1 MVQDLTEVARL
12 TDPSF
17 YAGSPH
23 PVYARLRAEAP
34 VFWCQ
39 AGQFWALSKYE
50 DVRRVGH
57 DTALFSSRRGTLL
70 TDGRAREPGAPHAP
84 GARHLMRS
92 DPPDHTM
99 LRKIVARSF
108 TPRMIASLE
117 DRARVIARELL
128 EQIDPPAVTDVV
140 AALSAPLT
148 TFVIAELMGVPRERW
163 AEFWTWTDSAIA
175 QVDAGRNDPALAG
188 HVGELMAFFGEL
200 LEQRRRH
207 PADDVVSDLVA
218 GELHGEPLTEL
229 DLLTYCKFLLVAG
242 TETTRNLI
250 SSGTALLSQQPD
262 QRALLIDSP
271 DLLPDAVEEMLR
283 VISPVLAMCR
293 TATADT
299 EIRGQRIAAG
309 DYVALLYG
317 SANHDEDIWPDPD
330 RFDVLRRGTRPH
342 VAFGFGAH
350 VCLGANLARM
360 EARVLFDEMLRAF
373 PEFEVTGPAVRGKST
388 LVAIVEQLPAVF
400 GTRARATAGV

>member
-1 MVQDLTEVARL
+1 MVQALAEAARL

-17 YAGSPH
+17 YAGDPH
-23 PVYARLRAEAP
+23 PVYARLRREAP
-34 VFWCQ
+34 VFWC
-39 AGQFWALSKYE
+39 AEGQFWALSRYE

-70 TDGRAREPGAPHAP
+70 SDGRARDAGGPHAP

-117 DRARVIARELL
+117 DRARVIARDLFD
-128 EQIDPPAVTDVV
+128 QIDGTAVTDVV

-148 TFVIAELMGVPRERW
+148 TFVIAELMGVPRDRW

-188 HVGELMAFFGEL
+188 HISDLMTFFGEL
-200 LEQRRRH
+200 LEQRRRQ
-207 PADDVVSDLVA
+207 PADDIVSDLVA
-218 GELHGEPLTEL
+218 GELHGQPLTEL

-250 SSGTALLSQQPD
+250 SSGTALLSEFPD
-262 QRALLIDSP
+262 QRRLLIDSP
-271 DLLPDAVEEMLR
+271 ELIPGAVEEMLR
-283 VISPVLAMCR
+283 ITSPVLAFCR

-309 DYVALLYG
+309 DYVALLYA
-317 SANHDEDIWPDPD
+317 SANRDEDIWPDPD
-330 RFDVLRRGTRPH
+330 RFDVARRQARPH

-360 EARVLFDEMLRAF
+360 EARVLFEELLRAF
-373 PEFEVTGPAVRGKST
+373 PDFQVTGPAVRGKST

-400 GTRARATAGV
+400 GTRAHATAGV

>member
-1 MVQDLTEVARL
+1 MVQALAEAARL

-17 YAGSPH
+17 YAGDPH
-23 PVYARLRAEAP
+23 PVYARLRREAP
-34 VFWCQ
+34 VFWC
-39 AGQFWALSKYE
+39 AEGQFWALSRYE

-70 TDGRAREPGAPHAP
+70 SDGRARDAGGPHAP

-99 LRKIVARSF
+99 LRKIVAQSF

-117 DRARVIARELL
+117 DRARVIARDLFD
-128 EQIDPPAVTDVV
+128 QIDGTAVTDVV

-148 TFVIAELMGVPRERW
+148 TFVIAELMGVPRDRW

-188 HVGELMAFFGEL
+188 HISDLMTFFGEL
-200 LEQRRRH
+200 LEQRRRQ
-207 PADDVVSDLVA
+207 PADDIVSDLVA
-218 GELHGEPLTEL
+218 GELHGQPLTEL

-250 SSGTALLSQQPD
+250 SSGTALLSEFPD
-262 QRALLIDSP
+262 QRGLLIDSP
-271 DLLPDAVEEMLR
+271 GLIPGAVEEMLR
-283 VISPVLAMCR
+283 ITSPVLAFCR

-309 DYVALLYG
+309 DYVALLYA
-317 SANHDEDIWPDPD
+317 SANRDEDIWPDPD
-330 RFDVLRRGTRPH
+330 RFDVARRQARPH

-360 EARVLFDEMLRAF
+360 EARVLFEELLRAF
-373 PEFEVTGPAVRGKST
+373 PDFQVTGPAVRGKST

-400 GTRARATAGV
+400 GTRAHATAGV

>member
-1 MVQDLTEVARL
+1 MDQDLSEVARL
-12 TDPSF
+12 TDPAF
-17 YAGSPH
+17 YAGDPH
-23 PVYARLRAEAP
+23 PVYARLRREAP
-34 VFWCQ
+34 VFWY
-39 AGQFWALSKYE
+39 ADGQFWALSKYE
-50 DVRRVGH
+50 DVRGVGH
-57 DTALFSSRRGTLL
+57 DTTLFSSRRGTLL
-70 TDGRAREPGAPHAP
+70 TDGLARDAGGPHAP

-92 DPPDHTM
+92 DPPEHTM
-99 LRKIVARSF
+99 LRRIVSRSF

-117 DRARVIARELL
+117 DRARVITRDLL
-128 EQIDPPAVTDVV
+128 DQIDGTAVTDVV

-175 QVDAGRNDPALAG
+175 QVDAGRNDPVLAG
-188 HVGELMAFFGEL
+188 HVSDLMTFFGEL
-200 LEQRRRH
+200 LEQRRRQ
-207 PADDVVSDLVA
+207 PADDIVSDLVA
-218 GELHGEPLTEL
+218 GELHGQPLTEL

-250 SSGTALLSQQPD
+250 SSGTALLSEFPD
-262 QRALLIDSP
+262 QRGLLIGSP
-271 DLLPDAVEEMLR
+271 ELIPGAVEEMLR
-283 VISPVLAMCR
+283 ITSPVLAFCR

-309 DYVALLYG
+309 DYVALLYA
-317 SANHDEDIWPDPD
+317 SANRDEDVWPDPD
-330 RFDVLRRGTRPH
+330 RFDVTRRQARPH

-360 EARVLFDEMLRAF
+360 EARVLFEELLRAF
-373 PEFEVTGPAVRGKST
+373 PDFQVTGPAVRGRST

-400 GTRARATAGV
+400 GRRAQVRAGV

>member
-1 MVQDLTEVARL
+1 MDQELSAAARL

-17 YAGSPH
+17 YAGDPH

-34 VFWCQ
+34 VYRCPE
-39 AGQFWALSKYE
+39 GQFWALTKYE
-50 DVRRVGH
+50 DVRRVNH
-57 DTALFSSRRGTLL
+57 DAELFSSRRGTLL
-70 TDGRAREPGAPHAP
+70 TDGVARDAGGPHAP

-99 LRKIVARSF
+99 LRKIVSRSF

-117 DRARVIARELL
+117 DRARVIARDLL
-128 EQIDPPAVTDVV
+128 AQIDAAAVTDVV

-148 TFVIAELMGVPRERW
+148 TYVIAELMGVPRERW
-163 AEFWTWTDSAIA
+163 ADFWTWTDSAVA
-175 QVDAGRNDPALAG
+175 QVDAGRSDPVLAR
-188 HVGELMAFFGEL
+188 HISDLMAFFGDL
-200 LEQRRRH
+200 LEQRRRQ

-250 SSGTALLSQQPD
+250 SSGTALLSERPD
-262 QRALLIDSP
+262 QRSLLIDSP
-271 DLLPDAVEEMLR
+271 DLLADAVEEMLR

-330 RFDVLRRGTRPH
+330 RFDVLRPQPRPH
-342 VAFGFGAH
+342 VAFGFGPH
-350 VCLGANLARM
+350 VRLGANLARM

-400 GTRARATAGV
+400 GTRAYAAAGV

>member
-12 TDPSF
+12 TDPAF
-17 YAGSPH
+17 YAGDPH
-23 PVYARLRAEAP
+23 PVYARLRREAP
-34 VFWCQ
+34 VFWCP

-57 DTALFSSRRGTLL
+57 DTTLFSSRRGTLL
-70 TDGRAREPGAPHAP
+70 TDGRARDAGGPHAP

-99 LRKIVARSF
+99 LRKVVSRSF
-108 TPRMIASLE
+108 TPRMIASLD
-117 DRARVIARELL
+117 DRARVIARDLL
-128 EQIDPPAVTDVV
+128 EQIDPVAVTDVV

-163 AEFWTWTDSAIA
+163 TDFWTWTDSAIA
-175 QVDAGRNDPALAG
+175 QVDAGRSDPELARQ
-188 HVGELMAFFGEL
+188 VSDLMAFFGEL
-200 LEQRRRH
+200 LERRRLH
-207 PADDVVSDLVA
+207 PADDIISDLVA

-250 SSGTALLSQQPD
+250 SSGTALLSEFPD
-262 QRALLIDSP
+262 QRRALVDAPGLI
-271 DLLPDAVEEMLR
+271 PDAVEEMLR
-283 VISPVLAMCR
+283 FTSPVLAFCR

-317 SANHDEDIWPDPD
+317 SANRDEDIWPDPD

-360 EARVLFDEMLRAF
+360 EARVLFEELLRVF
-373 PEFEVTGPAVRGKST
+373 PDFQVTGPAVRGRST
-388 LVAIVEQLPAVF
+388 LVAIVEQLPAIF